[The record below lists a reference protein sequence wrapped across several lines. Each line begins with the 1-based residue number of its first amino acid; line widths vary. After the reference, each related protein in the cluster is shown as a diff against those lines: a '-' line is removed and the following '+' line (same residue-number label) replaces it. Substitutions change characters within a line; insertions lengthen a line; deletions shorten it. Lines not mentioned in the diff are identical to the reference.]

1 MSNEDELRCWFAG
14 CALVGLTMREGVG
27 TAMEYDAWALADKM
41 IAIKESSKKDNQE
54 PEVEMGI
61 VAAKPKRK
69 TKSA

>member
-14 CALVGLTMREGVG
+14 CALVGLTMRGE
-27 TAMEYDAWALADKM
+27 AWSPDEPWEIADDLLAVRNK
-41 IAIKESSKKDNQE
+41 E

-61 VAAKPKRK
+61 VAAKPKPKRK